1 MRQAPVT
8 GGARGIGNGI
18 VDASLVPATPYGD
31 KYKYK
36 RR

>member
-18 VDASLVPATPYGD
+18 VDASLVAGYAV
-31 KYKYK
+31 
-36 RR
+36 RRQVQV